1 MRRVSILAI
10 ALPFLTLGCSRID
23 LSSVTA
29 QMNGSET
36 ILYVDSNLLE
46 FSSDYRKFTLYVSIC
61 DHPLYTELSA
71 LNAPSRE
78 GGLPFGAVPTSLE
91 DRFYDSGSENL
102 AQGWPSQLVAENG
115 ECARLVEKTVA
126 LPGLSS
132 NVVRVRYEGERTR

>member
-1 MRRVSILAI
+1 MRRVNIFAI
-10 ALPFLTLGCSRID
+10 ALLLTPGCARIE

-61 DHPLYTELSA
+61 DHPSYTELRT
-71 LNAPSRE
+71 LNPPSPE
-78 GGLPFGAVPTSLE
+78 GGLPFASMPASLE
-91 DRFYDSGSENL
+91 DRFYESETENL
-102 AQGWPSQLVAENG
+102 AQGWPGQLVAESG
-115 ECARLVEKTVA
+115 ECARIVEKTVA

-132 NVVRVRYEGERTR
+132 NVVRVIYQGE